1 MATTSTYDE
10 LFTQIDGMIATHVAA
25 IEEHNAQI
33 EALKIARKAL
43 QDTTPAP
50 AAPKSNRRA
59 RRNKSTEDEPIKMVT
74 EKQLLWLER
83 KGYDGDNPED
93 LTREEAS
100 AILDELFNGSP
111 EADEPEVE
119 VEETP
124 RAKRTA
130 KASRTRTKRTNVKNG
145 NGNGNKK
152 DSEPQTRKDAILAL
166 HSEGLKP
173 REIADELEANVSY
186 VYLILRQQRE
196 AAKK

>member
-1 MATTSTYDE
+1 MSTLDT
-10 LFTQIDGMIATHVAA
+10 LFEQIDAMIATHVAA
-25 IEEHNAQI
+25 IEDHNAQI
-33 EALKIARKAL
+33 EALKVARKAL
-43 QDTTPAP
+43 QDTTPE
-50 AAPKSNRRA
+50 APKSTRRT
-59 RRNKSTEDEPIKMVT
+59 RRNKSSEEDEPIKMVT

-83 KGYDGDNPED
+83 KGYDGENPEE

-100 AILDELFNGSP
+100 KILDELFNGID
-111 EADEPEVE
+111 DEPEV

-145 NGNGNKK
+145 NGNGNSKSK
-152 DSEPQTRKDAILAL
+152 NSEPKTRKDAILAL

-196 AAKK
+196 ASQK